1 MTKDMDEQQRLLGL
15 KMPKPDYLA
24 LSKSLLGSAKWSRPR
39 LRLVVDRGKEVETKD
54 EGKDDGV
61 RVGPLQ
67 VDD

>member
-1 MTKDMDEQQRLLGL
+1 MGEDVGMDQSEVGMNHLLPEGW
-15 KMPKPDYLA
+15 PP
-24 LSKSLLGSAKWSRPR
+24 KSLLGSAKWTRPR
-39 LRLVVDRGKEVETKD
+39 PRLVVDRGKEVEVKD